1 VVAAALSAEG
11 VETPGLGRA
20 LAAEWVGPIPITD
33 IQLVTGD
40 PLPRVTLELG
50 PAVVDGGHTRWDVLL
65 KNANDRFHRVSF
77 GLVAPFGTTTADMRF
92 AGCEG
97 VTAEPGDVR
106 TCGAGVGP
114 TVNPFQSWT
123 VGPVALAQTPT
134 DLREYTMYVVAEGA
148 VPSGL
153 SPYLNLPGQ
162 TIVLGTVELTG
173 APDLEP
179 ALILEGV
186 DQIADRFGPG
196 AIIPFERSGL
206 GPLPDLDEVRLI
218 GQFNPAEDEDGDG
231 IQDLADNCPFARNAD
246 QADDGGFLSDVP
258 DAKGNACQCGDGSR
272 NGIVQGSLTPSEDDI
287 AQLRDFLLGRITV
300 PAIRADVA
308 ARCSVAGTPDCD
320 IRDLVFLQKAFDDT
334 TAPETRCDA
343 SLAPAP

>member
-1 VVAAALSAEG
+1 
-11 VETPGLGRA
+11 
-20 LAAEWVGPIPITD
+20 
-33 IQLVTGD
+33 
-40 PLPRVTLELG
+40 
-50 PAVVDGGHTRWDVLL
+50 
-65 KNANDRFHRVSF
+65 
-77 GLVAPFGTTTADMRF
+77 MRF
-92 AGCEG
+92 VGCDG
-97 VTAEPGDVR
+97 VTALPGEVR

-114 TVNPFQSWT
+114 TLNPFQSCT
-123 VGPVALAQTPT
+123 IGPVAPAQTPVG
-134 DLREYTMYVVAEGA
+134 LRVYTMYVVAEGA
-148 VPSGL
+148 ILFGVSL
-153 SPYLNLPGQ
+153 PYLNLPGQ

-186 DQIADRFGPG
+186 DLIADCFGPG
-196 AIIPFERSGL
+196 VIVPFERSRSVL
-206 GPLPDLDEVRLI
+206 GPLLDLDEVRLI

-231 IQDLADNCPFARNAD
+231 IQDLADNCPFAQNVD
-246 QADDGGFLSDVP
+246 QADDGGFLSPVP
-258 DAKGNACQCGDGSR
+258 DAKGNVCQCGDGSR

-300 PAIRADVA
+300 PGIRADVA

-320 IRDLVFLQKAFDDT
+320 IRDLVFLQKAFDDN